1 MNVNIL
7 YVIVLIVF
15 LLILYFIP
23 VSTYIMAKTS
33 GINISIFEFVAMR
46 LRKVPVNLIVKGL
59 IIAKKAELIIKKE
72 ELEAYTLAG
81 GNIENVIYGMVAA
94 KKSGVLLSFKQ
105 ATNEDMNGV
114 NLVEK
119 YSEKSI

>member
-23 VSTYIMAKTS
+23 VSTYLLAKKS